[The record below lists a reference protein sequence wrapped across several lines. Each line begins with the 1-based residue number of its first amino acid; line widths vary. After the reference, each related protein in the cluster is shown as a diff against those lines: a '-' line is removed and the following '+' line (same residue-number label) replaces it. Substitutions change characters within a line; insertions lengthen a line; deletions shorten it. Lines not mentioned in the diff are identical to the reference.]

1 VTSRTHI
8 LSAALCLLFAVGC
21 AQLPPPDGAA
31 SGAAPPYDYPF
42 DNPWTA
48 TVLGTPAEFQVQFP
62 ADARIDRWNL
72 KVFEDREVPEG
83 FWHNDCVRYSTLLQ
97 DHEAPLVFVI
107 AGTGADD
114 QSRHMLMLGQVL
126 HAAGMHV
133 VLLPSPTHANFIVNA
148 SATQLPGYPESDAA
162 DLLNVMRLIDDRLRG
177 SIGMFFLNLGEI
189 SIFTN
194 SVLQAS
200 PDKATPTLG
209 RFMINSTIGLFG
221 LFDVATELGV
231 PRQIADFGQT
241 LAVWGTDTGPYLVL
255 PALGPSN
262 MRDAVGTAVDWAT
275 LSFAIPG
282 SILDKTLYDYA
293 PIGFQEIDTRYQ
305 VPFRYHSTGSP
316 FEYELVRYAA
326 TIARKVQINS
336 PSPPPE

>member
-1 VTSRTHI
+1 M
-8 LSAALCLLFAVGC
+8 LLRFIAHLPLVLLLASGGC
-21 AQLPPPDGAA
+21 AG
-31 SGAAPPYDYPF
+31 S
-42 DNPWTA
+42 
-48 TVLGTPAEFQVQFP
+48 
-62 ADARIDRWNL
+62 
-72 KVFEDREVPEG
+72 
-83 FWHNDCVRYSTLLQ
+83 
-97 DHEAPLVFVI
+97 
-107 AGTGADD
+107 AGTGQYEPPRRDLATISDD
-114 QSRHMLMLGQVL
+114 PVQARD
-126 HAAGMHV
+126 
-133 VLLPSPTHANFIVNA
+133 VLLVSDPLEGANRRVYKFNAQLDQYVLIPVVDAYKFVVPSFLRRRVA
-148 SATQLPGYPESDAA
+148 S
-162 DLLNVMRLIDDRLRG
+162 
-177 SIGMFFLNLGEI
+177 FFLNLGEI